1 MDQHIV
7 TESIIVKGD
16 VSTIYAVWSDFGNLP
31 RFMKRIKSVSRTGD
45 RTGHFVMSD
54 PLSKTLEWDAEFT
67 RLERNRRVAWR
78 SVQGGDLTTSGQ
90 VILTPLPHD
99 ETAVTVTLQYSPQP
113 DHTGE
118 HTVRLFSD
126 PKGQLA
132 ADLRRFKGYI
142 ERGTH
147 WLS

>member
-16 VSTIYAVWSDFGNLP
+16 VNAVYAAWADFVNLP
-31 RFMKRIKSVSRTGD
+31 RFMRRIKSITRTGD
-45 RTGHFVMSD
+45 RTSHWIMSD
-54 PLSKTLEWDAEFT
+54 PLSKTFEWDAEIT

-78 SVQGGDLTTSGQ
+78 SVPGGDLATSAQ

-99 ETAVTVTLQYSPQP
+99 ETAVTVTLQYSPRP
-113 DHTGE
+113 DHAGE
-118 HTVRLFSD
+118 YAVRLFSD
-126 PKGQLA
+126 PRGELT

-142 ERGTH
+142 EQ
-147 WLS
+147 